1 MSVALQ
7 SGELAAL
14 RGRDEHV
21 LDRVVRDNSR
31 RLYRAARGLGHSADE
46 AEDLVQDVFL
56 TFVATIDRFEGRASV
71 ETWLYGILLKKA
83 KERWRVR
90 ARAENHDVIDDEW
103 EERFDPAGNWVR
115 PPVDPD
121 RALTT
126 REASAAIRDCL
137 MALPEQQR
145 SALLLRQIEGFSAEQ
160 ASKILDLTV
169 THIGV
174 LLHRARLRIRAC
186 LDGKGWRTSRR

>member
-1 MSVALQ
+1 VVHEN
-7 SGELAAL
+7 SG
-14 RGRDEHV
+14 
-21 LDRVVRDNSR
+21 

-56 TFVATIDRFEGRASV
+56 TFVATLDRFEGRASV
-71 ETWLYGILLKKA
+71 RTWLYGILLRKA

-90 ARAENHDVIDDEW
+90 AKEANHDVIDDEW
-103 EERFDPAGNWVR
+103 DARFDPAGNWVR

-137 MALPEQQR
+137 MALPEHLR
-145 SALLLRQIEGFSAEQ
+145 SALRLRQIEGFSARQ
-160 ASKILDLTV
+160 AGKILDLTV

-174 LLHRARLRIRAC
+174 LLHRARLRMRAC
-186 LDGKGWRTSRR
+186 LDGKGWRTSR